1 MKTVVSFVFVMMMLV
16 GVCSAK
22 DTGLIFVGEEDG
34 IYTYMGN
41 TDIYKC
47 GSLYGFNMLVDNTNI
62 DVVTAMGVIVNTK
75 EKWYVITGTTVQ
87 LKNGTRLRAS
97 GSPHRLQYG
106 ENSPVDLAIKI
117 IRSRGLAKE
126 RID

>member
-1 MKTVVSFVFVMMMLV
+1 
-16 GVCSAK
+16 
-22 DTGLIFVGEEDG
+22 
-34 IYTYMGN
+34 MGN

-62 DVVTAMGVIVNTK
+62 DVVTAMGVIVNAK
-75 EKWYVITGTTVQ
+75 EKWYVITGTTVE

-97 GSPHRLQYG
+97 GSPRRLQYG

-126 RID
+126 KK